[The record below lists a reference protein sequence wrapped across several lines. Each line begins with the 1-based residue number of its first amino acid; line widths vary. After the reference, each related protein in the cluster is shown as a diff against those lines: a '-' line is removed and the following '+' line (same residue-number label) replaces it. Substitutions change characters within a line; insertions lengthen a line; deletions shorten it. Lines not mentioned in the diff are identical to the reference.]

1 MAKGQERPALDDLD
15 RRLMEVLQVDGR
27 RPFTEIATAFAVPES
42 TIRARYKA
50 LVDRGALKVIAVADP
65 LKVGY
70 PLMAMIGVRCT
81 PAALLS
87 TASALEALPEVSYCV
102 VVAGAYDLLIEV
114 VCEDNDALLAFL
126 TERLRSIEGVLET
139 ETFVYLQSLSKTTS
153 GVPQRRNAVLFLGSH
168 YEARDFLQPTSA
180 APPIQSSRT
189 ARMIF
194 GNS

>member
-65 LKVGY
+65 LKVGF

-87 TASALEALPEVSYCV
+87 TATALEALPEVSYCV

-114 VCEDNDALLAFL
+114 VCEDNAALLAFL
-126 TERLRSIEGVLET
+126 TARLRSIDAVLET
-139 ETFVYLQSLSKTTS
+139 ETFVYLRILKQ
-153 GVPQRRNAVLFLGSH
+153 N
-168 YEARDFLQPTSA
+168 YEWG
-180 APPIQSSRT
+180 T
-189 ARMIF
+189 ATP
-194 GNS
+194 

>member
-27 RPFTEIATAFAVPES
+27 RPFTEIATTFAVPES

-87 TASALEALPEVSYCV
+87 TATALEALPEVSYCV

-126 TERLRSIEGVLET
+126 TERLRSIDGVLET
-139 ETFVYLQSLSKTTS
+139 ETFVYLRILKQ
-153 GVPQRRNAVLFLGSH
+153 N
-168 YEARDFLQPTSA
+168 YEWG
-180 APPIQSSRT
+180 T
-189 ARMIF
+189 ATP
-194 GNS
+194 

>member
-1 MAKGQERPALDDLD
+1 MAKGQERAGLDELD

-42 TIRARYKA
+42 TIRARYKS

-81 PAALLS
+81 PAALLA
-87 TASALEALPEVSYCV
+87 TAAALEALPEVSYCV

-114 VCEDNDALLAFL
+114 VCEDNDALLTFL
-126 TERLRSIEGVLET
+126 TERLRAIEGVLET
-139 ETFVYLQSLSKTTS
+139 ETIDYLRILKQ
-153 GVPQRRNAVLFLGSH
+153 N
-168 YEARDFLQPTSA
+168 YEWG
-180 APPIQSSRT
+180 T
-189 ARMIF
+189 ATP
-194 GNS
+194 

>member
-1 MAKGQERPALDDLD
+1 MAKGQDRPALDDLD

-27 RPFTEIATAFAVPES
+27 RPFTEIENTTKPDA
-42 TIRARYKA
+42 IKARYKA

-87 TASALEALPEVSYCV
+87 TATALEALPEVSYCV

-126 TERLRSIEGVLET
+126 TERLRSIDGVLET
-139 ETFVYLQSLSKTTS
+139 ETFVYLRILKQ
-153 GVPQRRNAVLFLGSH
+153 N
-168 YEARDFLQPTSA
+168 YEWG
-180 APPIQSSRT
+180 T
-189 ARMIF
+189 ATP
-194 GNS
+194 

>member
-42 TIRARYKA
+42 TIRARYTA

-87 TASALEALPEVSYCV
+87 TATALEALPAVSYCV

-126 TERLRSIEGVLET
+126 TERLRSIDGVLET
-139 ETFVYLQSLSKTTS
+139 ETFVYLRILKQ
-153 GVPQRRNAVLFLGSH
+153 N
-168 YEARDFLQPTSA
+168 YEWG
-180 APPIQSSRT
+180 T
-189 ARMIF
+189 ATP
-194 GNS
+194 

>member
-87 TASALEALPEVSYCV
+87 TATALEALPEVSYCV

-114 VCEDNDALLAFL
+114 VCEDKAVRIGETIWVNNTSAF
-126 TERLRSIEGVLET
+126 VQ
-139 ETFVYLQSLSKTTS
+139 FVMHRHYFRQRPESKTIVVHRAGTAAIDELHVFEQVRWKNNS
-153 GVPQRRNAVLFLGSH
+153 VL
-168 YEARDFLQPTSA
+168 
-180 APPIQSSRT
+180 
-189 ARMIF
+189 
-194 GNS
+194 